1 MNSVFFFIWG
11 ELLPAAQL
19 NFHLFVSPT
28 CYFYTDLSFFPG
40 LCMQFCL
47 SCCFSVALFDFFFPY
62 HFSFGKTHS
71 ESSGGSFFFP
81 FTNRTHLLLFLFHVT
96 SINITETSNR
106 LCVWLSPLSRSLPA
120 AQPASISVNGQR
132 S

>member
-28 CYFYTDLSFFPG
+28 CYFYTDLSFFRVFV
-40 LCMQFCL
+40 CNFV
-47 SCCFSVALFDFFFPY
+47 FHAASVYLYLIFFFPTIF
-62 HFSFGKTHS
+62 HLEKHTLKALGDL
-71 ESSGGSFFFP
+71 FFFP

>member
-28 CYFYTDLSFFPG
+28 CYFYTDLSFFRVFV
-40 LCMQFCL
+40 CNFV
-47 SCCFSVALFDFFFPY
+47 FHAASV
-62 HFSFGKTHS
+62 
-71 ESSGGSFFFP
+71 
-81 FTNRTHLLLFLFHVT
+81 
-96 SINITETSNR
+96 
-106 LCVWLSPLSRSLPA
+106 LSRSLPA